1 MGPPAG
7 NNYNRQATTSR
18 SIPAGGYDSAPHQM
32 GLPPGNN
39 YNRQGFGPTTSR
51 SIPAGGYDSVPQ
63 HMGPPHGSNYNLPT
77 SRGLGQNQPYPDST
91 TYHGALGHGGYGGVA
106 HNYDE
111 EGGARGF
118 EGYVH
123 QPEEGDEEV
132 EEEPDPEAEYEER
145 ENPGEDNEEEEQG
158 YNAQGNEDYEA
169 GGQEEEEEDTGGYQE
184 QAPSRWRW

>member
-7 NNYNRQATTSR
+7 NNY
-18 SIPAGGYDSAPHQM
+18 H
-32 GLPPGNN
+32 
-39 YNRQGFGPTTSR
+39 NRQGFGPTTSR

-63 HMGPPHGSNYNLPT
+63 HMGPPHGSDYNLPT

-91 TYHGALGHGGYGGVA
+91 TYHGALGHGGYRDVA
-106 HNYDE
+106 HTYDE
-111 EGGARGF
+111 EGGVGGY

-123 QPEEGDEEV
+123 QPEEGDEEAQ
-132 EEEPDPEAEYEER
+132 EEEAEYEER
-145 ENPGEDNEEEEQG
+145 ENPGEDDEEEGQD